1 MTPSWLYYLF
11 AVAMLVVAA
20 YAATF
25 LVIAIRSRRSTGS
38 DVEISH
44 FVMGLAMA
52 GMFESSWAFGPSTLW
67 EVLFGILLVWFMV
80 GAIRSVA
87 AYGLHVPH
95 AGVHGVMSLAM
106 LLMYWFPMGA
116 GASSMSMSMSSSG
129 GGAHIDPGLAFVLAL
144 LLFGSA
150 IFTLASPQKGG
161 SIYGT
166 HVALETIGPGVLEE
180 GNAADDAYLVGSP
193 SAAGGLE
200 GLVATPW
207 LLDAAHVVMCVAMGF
222 MLILML

>member
-1 MTPSWLYYLF
+1 MTPSWLYDLF
-11 AVAMLVVAA
+11 GIAMLAVAA
-20 YAATF
+20 YAASF
-25 LVIAIRSRRSTGS
+25 LVIAISSRRSAGS
-38 DVEISH
+38 DVEMSH
-44 FVMGLAMA
+44 LVMGLAMA
-52 GMFESSWAFGPSTLW
+52 GMFKRSWAFGPSTLW
-67 EVLFGILLVWFMV
+67 EVLLGILLVWFTV

-95 AGVHGVMSLAM
+95 AGVHGLMSLAM

-116 GASSMSMSMSSSG
+116 GSSSMSMSMSSSG
-129 GGAHIDPGLAFVLAL
+129 AGAHIDPGLAFVLAL

-161 SIYGT
+161 SVYGT
-166 HVALETIGPGVLEE
+166 HMALGTIGPGVLEE
-180 GNAADDAYLVGSP
+180 GHAADDAYLIGSP